1 MYCIMLQRIAIMQFQ
16 EDTKLFS
23 RWDCLFYLQ
32 SSWPSENQS
41 VHVDESSSPD
51 TDLLSL
57 NNSATS
63 SQTSSSSSSPPYEK
77 RGITMATSPN
87 KHNPNTTSG
96 LSSVQTKK
104 KQKKNDKGFLKK
116 SFQYFNAEQLQ
127 TTRGDKMELD
137 EDKSEESE
145 NTPPRGGY
153 IPASPSR
160 KPSNMKL
167 LGERNNQV
175 LKILL
180 FDELHSHD
188 HYHHQCLQEP
198 FSPLCRVGPCPMIRL
213 FSMLSC
219 QLGQKQSNIK
229 TLFCLLRNVSPHV
242 LRGFPTWFPP
252 R

>member
-77 RGITMATSPN
+77 RDVTMATTSSN

-104 KQKKNDKGFLKK
+104 KQKKNDKGFQKK
-116 SFQYFNAEQLQ
+116 SCQYFNDEQLQ
-127 TTRGDKMELD
+127 TTRGDEMELD
-137 EDKSEESE
+137 EDKCEESE
-145 NTPPRGGY
+145 NTPPWGGH

-160 KPSNMKL
+160 KLSNVKF

-180 FDELHSHD
+180 FDELHSVLH
-188 HYHHQCLQEP
+188 CAILW
-198 FSPLCRVGPCPMIRL
+198 FSLYQGKNKEI
-213 FSMLSC
+213 
-219 QLGQKQSNIK
+219 
-229 TLFCLLRNVSPHV
+229 
-242 LRGFPTWFPP
+242 
-252 R
+252 